1 MLQRLLAAAVGVV
14 AGVGP
19 GRAVEPGTVGPPPPA
34 SWAPPGVDLNC
45 QAKLNVF
52 CNDPIKDG
60 PQHDGA
66 YNASRA
72 PFFGLYDHNGAPDGA
87 PRAVAWRCYSH
98 GCLNPTTHR
107 FDKSIAGPPVKRRFA
122 CIECDGLQHRHRRGP
137 WRTAGHLRRMR
148 RDDHRRLKWTVPAGA
163 THLGVRSEAPP
174 DPTSR
179 WQTSC
184 VHCHWKFHH
193 HREHGCDL
201 PRQRAARWNTRGAE
215 CLGGEL
221 RDSLRSNVS
230 CRQSERWLLVC
241 RRRGCRNNL
250 RLHGWQSILQHAAG
264 GFFHLAQAQ
273 LGRRPYIEETTGSIL
288 LRTDSQALGGAS
300 IAVEAYLPCVP
311 GSHWAWPNVTGGS
324 DVLLPLSLSKLPANV
339 HNDICVVVTLPSGEQ
354 LNLWRRFLRVPPPK
368 ADSTATIVQVDH
380 EVGGGLLVSTA
391 LNQTRSPLIGV
402 GYCECQYE

>member
-1 MLQRLLAAAVGVV
+1 M
-14 AGVGP
+14 
-19 GRAVEPGTVGPPPPA
+19 
-34 SWAPPGVDLNC
+34 DLNC

-72 PFFGLYDHNGAPDGA
+72 PFFGIYDHNGAPDGA

-107 FDKSIAGPPVKRRFA
+107 FDKSIAGPPSGASHASNATACNIATDVGPGALQAICAACAGTTIGVSNGQCLPAPHILESAPKRLPIQRAAGRPLAFTVT
-122 CIECDGLQHRHRRGP
+122 GNFTT
-137 WRTAGHLRRMR
+137 TASTAATCR
-148 RDDHRRLKWTVPAGA
+148 VNEQPAGILEVLNA
-163 THLGVRSEAPP
+163 SVASCEIPC
-174 DPTSR
+174 DPTSAAAN
-179 WQTSC
+179 QSA
-184 VHCHWKFHH
+184 
-193 HREHGCDL
+193 GCWFADVEGAGTISVSMDGKAYSNTL
-201 PRQRAARWNTRGAE
+201 PVE
-215 CLGGEL
+215 
-221 RDSLRSNVS
+221 
-230 CRQSERWLLVC
+230 
-241 RRRGCRNNL
+241 
-250 RLHGWQSILQHAAG
+250 
-264 GFFHLAQAQ
+264 FFHLAQAQ

-311 GSHWAWPNVTGGS
+311 GLHWAWPIVTGGS